1 MLKQEVFISVLFC
14 WILSMNPVWFG
25 VNELIKWVN
34 DCWEMGVSF
43 LTCIV
48 RRHYRVAKKT
58 YQCSYAAN
66 FLYKDYK
73 LPRLHLYV
81 PCYQIIICTLFI
93 LYVSVSLVSFTMVCI
108 CIKLTVF
115 YFKIDVSSSSVKILF
130 LLKIYTSCR
139 FQCFRPI
146 LYFLMNLKQYSIPC
160 FRHFSDVTIIDL
172 CTEVMVL
179 QLKEQWIDKS

>member
-1 MLKQEVFISVLFC
+1 MHVCNAIENFHLFC
-14 WILSMNPVWFG
+14 MKIIPPLSLKNW
-25 VNELIKWVN
+25 W
-34 DCWEMGVSF
+34 
-43 LTCIV
+43 
-48 RRHYRVAKKT
+48 
-58 YQCSYAAN
+58 
-66 FLYKDYK
+66 
-73 LPRLHLYV
+73 
-81 PCYQIIICTLFI
+81 IIICTLFI

-139 FQCFRPI
+139 FHCFRPI